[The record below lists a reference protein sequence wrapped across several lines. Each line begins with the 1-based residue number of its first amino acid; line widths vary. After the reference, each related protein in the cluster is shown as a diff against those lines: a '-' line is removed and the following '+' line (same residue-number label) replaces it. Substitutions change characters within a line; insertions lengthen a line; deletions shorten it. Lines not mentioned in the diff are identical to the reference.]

1 MKYFVKFFFVGSML
15 FFTSKRCVLYRLYWI
30 TFYKIVVLKCL
41 DSIRIRKRFVLNNSQ
56 LFLILFRAAKTHR
69 WSEKG
74 DDDLEGNES
83 KTSTK
88 KRDVAL
94 ILCIFLG
101 FFGAHYFYVGRIG
114 RGILYLFTL
123 GLLGIGCLVD
133 AIMIATDQ
141 FNDKD
146 GVLLQRWKYRKNEL
160 ISLYWRILT
169 WDF

>member
-1 MKYFVKFFFVGSML
+1 
-15 FFTSKRCVLYRLYWI
+15 
-30 TFYKIVVLKCL
+30 
-41 DSIRIRKRFVLNNSQ
+41 
-56 LFLILFRAAKTHR
+56 
-69 WSEKG
+69 
-74 DDDLEGNES
+74 LEGNES

-146 GVLLQRWKYRKNEL
+146 GVLLQR
-160 ISLYWRILT
+160 
-169 WDF
+169 